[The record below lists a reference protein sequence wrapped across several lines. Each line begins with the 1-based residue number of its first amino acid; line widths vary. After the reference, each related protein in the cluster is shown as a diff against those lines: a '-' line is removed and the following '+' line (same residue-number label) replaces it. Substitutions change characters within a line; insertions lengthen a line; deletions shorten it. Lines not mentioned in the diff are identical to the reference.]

1 MINEYKTN
9 IKVNKID
16 FCITT
21 MLRFGRF
28 DVGGICCIIDNIIK
42 RTGKGGGRY
51 AFILV
56 IRTFIIGL
64 YTSEHSTKNM
74 V

>member
-21 MLRFGRF
+21 MLRFGRLN
-28 DVGGICCIIDNIIK
+28 VGGICCIIDNIIK
-42 RTGKGGGRY
+42 RTGKGGGGM
-51 AFILV
+51 L
-56 IRTFIIGL
+56 L
-64 YTSEHSTKNM
+64 N
-74 V
+74 